1 MFVHQQMK
9 MLQCMMLSLGMHA
22 DGYDSQDSEA
32 YIPLVRSALE
42 QEPTSRGAACTS
54 EGTPTQPQGASKV
67 PDTAANTGEG
77 AGVPLREAEGRSGA
91 GTPDSAAVAVDWGSD
106 ANYSADEGPVKE
118 RRSMQDSGEALL
130 PVDGSA
136 KTPNSKRG
144 EPGAR
149 QGTGGRKRKVKHKR
163 NKKHKSKRR
172 KSDDLEGC
180 DEEDRADRAEAGVLG
195 SAGQAAV
202 CNAQSL
208 EDLMSAAQKWA
219 RKARGDSA
227 DGEDSVAPQEGTA
240 VDGTTT
246 DAKDTPAAQK
256 GKI

>member
-1 MFVHQQMK
+1 MK

-22 DGYDSQDSEA
+22 DGQDSEA

-42 QEPTSRGAACTS
+42 QEPTSRDAACTS
-54 EGTPTQPQGASKV
+54 EGTSKRSQGTSKV
-67 PDTAANTGEG
+67 PDTAANAGDG
-77 AGVPLREAEGRSGA
+77 AGVSLREAEGRSGA
-91 GTPDSAAVAVDWGSD
+91 GTPDSAAVAVNWGSE

-118 RRSMQDSGEALL
+118 RRIMQDSGEALL

-136 KTPNSKRG
+136 KAPNSERG
-144 EPGAR
+144 EPEAR
-149 QGTGGRKRKVKHKR
+149 QGTGGKKRKVKHKH
-163 NKKHKSKRR
+163 NKKHKRKRR

-180 DEEDRADRAEAGVLG
+180 DEEDRADRAETTALG

-208 EDLMSAAQKWA
+208 EDLMRAAQKWA
-219 RKARGDSA
+219 NKARGDSA
-227 DGEDSVAPQEGTA
+227 DGEDSAAPQDGTA
-240 VDGTTT
+240 VNGTTT
-246 DAKDTPAAQK
+246 GAKVRPAPLN